1 MNGKIRVKISKLIFE
16 DFTDFLP
23 SPGLVINF
31 SQTNKF
37 VLADFD
43 NLNEGWGGRREV
55 GGVSRYVD
63 ISRPAGRGRAA
74 RTQLC
79 VCVFVWIAVS
89 AKRGCISHPARVGVR
104 KKSPPIK
111 KRGRGPACCFNYS
124 VNRRP
129 RRVA

>member
-43 NLNEGWGGRREV
+43 NLNEGWR
-55 GGVSRYVD
+55 GGV
-63 ISRPAGRGRAA
+63 A
-74 RTQLC
+74 
-79 VCVFVWIAVS
+79 
-89 AKRGCISHPARVGVR
+89 
-104 KKSPPIK
+104 
-111 KRGRGPACCFNYS
+111 
-124 VNRRP
+124 
-129 RRVA
+129 